1 MNDNIIIMIQ
11 EVLESLQNFDD
22 ECRILTM
29 NDNTNNND
37 TGGPG
42 ESTEY

>member
-1 MNDNIIIMIQ
+1 MITLIIMIQ
-11 EVLESLQNFDD
+11 EVLESLEHIDD

-37 TGGPG
+37 TGGTG

>member
-37 TGGPG
+37 TGGTG
-42 ESTEY
+42 EPRAY